1 LENISNTQKIEGVLL
16 GNKWMNRTTLDDILK
31 KLEKN

>member
-1 LENISNTQKIEGVLL
+1 MADISNTKKIEGVLL
-16 GNKWMNRTTLDDILK
+16 GNKWMNRATLNEVLK